1 MNYSPPKLILV
12 TSDSSI
18 MEYKRTIPKS
28 KKVNEEVFVYKFI
41 KAETK
46 IGLEFSMN
54 EEQILKGLT
63 NSFKEIN
70 EKV

>member
-1 MNYSPPKLILV
+1 MGINSNFKPPKLILV

-28 KKVNEEVFVYKFI
+28 KKVNEEVFVYRFI

-46 IGLEFSMN
+46 LNLEFSMT
-54 EEQILKGLT
+54 EKQIINGL
-63 NSFKEIN
+63 NYSFKSI
-70 EKV
+70 

>member
-1 MNYSPPKLILV
+1 MNLNPPKLILV

-28 KKVNEEVFVYKFI
+28 KKVNEEVFVYRFI

-46 IGLEFSMN
+46 LGLEFSMN
-54 EEQILKGLT
+54 EQQIKTGL
-63 NSFKEIN
+63 NYSFKSI
-70 EKV
+70 